1 MPEALAEEIGAKIY
15 GNISGS
21 IRGVSI
27 DTRSL
32 KSGELFFALSGPRYD
47 GNDFARQAL
56 ERGACGVVVRR
67 RISSPRRGFVLQ
79 VENPLQALQKLAS
92 FVREKIPL
100 RVIAITGSNGK
111 TSTKNI
117 SFQIL
122 KGCAPTIAS
131 RGNFNNPIGLPLTIL
146 RAPAGAR
153 WAVLEMGANHPGEI
167 KKLCDIAKPEI
178 GAITNVGLSHLGP
191 FGSLEGVLR
200 TKWELAESIAK
211 RRGTLVWNA
220 DDDLL
225 HHAAC
230 RFRGRSI
237 SFGKSP
243 QADVQAERVD
253 DTPSGTRVWIRA
265 GSKRFRVQTPL
276 LGGGNLYNLLCAVAI
291 AYGTRGVPL
300 RKISGAA
307 RRCPGEPGRFEVIR
321 KKDILWIH
329 DAYNA
334 NPSSMRAS
342 LETLERLWKNSPKI
356 LVLGDM
362 LELGKDSAR
371 YHFMLGEMAASLHPE
386 TIFYLGKM
394 DSFFRKG
401 ACGGGFPEENLEFY
415 REHSALARK
424 LKMRL
429 KSGGVVFLKASHG
442 VHLEKILEIMRVR
455 N

>member
-27 DTRSL
+27 NTRSL

-47 GNDFARQAL
+47 GNNFARQAL
-56 ERGACGVVVRR
+56 ARGACGVVVRR

-117 SFQIL
+117 AFQIL

-131 RGNFNNPIGLPLTIL
+131 QGNLNNPIGLPLTIL
-146 RAPAGAR
+146 RANARAR
-153 WAVLEMGANHPGEI
+153 WAILEMGANHPGEI

-178 GAITNVGLSHLGP
+178 GAITNIGLSHLGH
-191 FGSLEGVLR
+191 FGSPEAILQ
-200 TKWELAESIAK
+200 TKWELTESIAK
-211 RRGTLVWNA
+211 RGGTLVWNA

-225 HHAAC
+225 CQRAH

-243 QADVQAERVD
+243 QANVRAERVD
-253 DTPSGTRVWIRA
+253 ATSSGTKTWIRY
-265 GSKRFRVQTPL
+265 GKERLHIQSPL
-276 LGGGNLYNLLCAVAI
+276 LGEGNLYNLLCAIAI
-291 AYGTRGVPL
+291 ARAVDVAP

-307 RRCPGEPGRFEVIR
+307 RRVPGEPGRFEVIR
-321 KKDILWIH
+321 KRGILWIH

-342 LETLERLWKNSPKI
+342 LETLERLWKDSPKI

-371 YHFMLGEMAASLHPE
+371 EHSILGEMAASLHPE
-386 TIFYLGKM
+386 AIFYLGKM

-401 ACGGGFPEENLEFY
+401 ACGGGFPEENMEFY

-429 KSGGVVFLKASHG
+429 KAHGVIFLKASHG
-442 VHLEKILEIMRVR
+442 VHLEKILEILHIRS
-455 N
+455 